1 MPIKG
6 IIMKQAHSDTVQA
19 QFDDQAQAYLQS
31 AVHAVG
37 PDLRRARELVSQA
50 IPASSGR
57 LLDVGCGAGHLSFA
71 VAPVVKEVTAVDPS
85 PRMLATV
92 AEAETG
98 RALANIQI
106 GREPCREKVCQTVL
120 I

>member
-1 MPIKG
+1 MIRRPPESKLT
-6 IIMKQAHSDTVQA
+6 DTL
-19 QFDDQAQAYLQS
+19 FPYTTLFRS
-31 AVHAVG
+31 
-37 PDLRRARELVSQA
+37 A

-92 AEAETG
+92 AEAATG
-98 RALANIQI
+98 RALENIATA
-106 GREPCREKVCQTVL
+106 RASAESDRKSTRL
-120 I
+120 NSSH